1 MQTAT
6 FTSGTRLGTHPVLV
20 VVLRPPSPV
29 LRPRRVHSY
38 IRPRLGD
45 APTQDEP
52 RRLVARASR
61 GRPSILYL
69 ERRYRYGL
77 ANSPDGCVAAISR
90 RRREVT
96 DILATHLPTPHTP
109 GLVAKPT
116 TRFGRK
122 AVVVRADADA
132 TNWIK
137 KDPTVLMASAA
148 GWFIPSNIGVGA
160 FGGKSLFGLFTAS
173 IGENMAHFPTGPALD
188 DKFWLY
194 MVTWHVGLFVT
205 MTLGQIG
212 FQGRKQGYW

>member
-1 MQTAT
+1 MLPHRTNHAV
-6 FTSGTRLGTHPVLV
+6 SWPE
-20 VVLRPPSPV
+20 
-29 LRPRRVHSY
+29 RRV
-38 IRPRLGD
+38 D
-45 APTQDEP
+45 APASCISNVDIDT
-52 RRLVARASR
+52 ASR
-61 GRPSILYL
+61 IHPTVASRQSRDD
-69 ERRYRYGL
+69 EEK
-77 ANSPDGCVAAISR
+77 SPTSWPL
-90 RRREVT
+90 T
-96 DILATHLPTPHTP
+96 FPHPTPHTP

-212 FQGRKQGYW
+212 FQGRKQGCW